1 MGAFGR
7 PYLMLAFYKLFWII
21 FTYLGAY
28 FFVKRLISFVE
39 SAPANE
45 SNTRSLTEGYL
56 YALGIFLTCIGSSV
70 CIQQVMAECT
80 RIGVQVRAGLM
91 VLIYRKSLKLSSA
104 HGGISNIINL
114 ISNDCNRVAESFVN
128 FHFLWSSALE
138 ILVVIALAFV
148 ELHIAAVPALVIL
161 ILLFPVQYLLS
172 FYTARIN
179 AMATIS
185 TTARIHIMSEL
196 LTAIKL
202 IKFYAWES
210 YFRDRVTR
218 VRAKEM
224 RELRRGMYLKITSF
238 ALVFAAPVVTT
249 LACICVYELSDSRGL
264 RGDIKASVVF
274 TTLSLFN
281 TLRYPLIMLPIA
293 VKTTLGA
300 LLSFD
305 RLDGFLR
312 LPEVEP
318 LPVHGEADT
327 VHSGRS
333 GSGSSHIV
341 ADGLVMNGSTSG
353 SGDAKE
359 MERLALRREISRLRI
374 YIKDADFGW
383 PESQESNPTL
393 KFISMSVKP
402 GELVAIV
409 GDVGSGKSSTL
420 AAIMGQ
426 IKLVAGDR
434 AVHGTLAY
442 VPHDAWL
449 VNASLKENILFGS
462 PFNRQKYNDILR
474 VCALNRDLTLLSAGD
489 ETEIG
494 ERGINLSQ
502 GQRQRIS
509 LARAVYSDAD
519 IMLLDDPLSGMDAQ
533 IGKHIFQ
540 ECIKGFL
547 AGKTVVYV
555 TNQLQH
561 LGDCDHIIVMKA
573 GSIEAQGTFDELMA
587 KDVNLA
593 RIVEESMEIEDPDQ
607 IQELTSEIRLEP
619 TATDMDT
626 GSASVPTGPTM
637 EKGYDSHLTIPR
649 NVTIHRS
656 SSGKNATSRLAGS
669 EATEGE
675 SEELSTINVHGRPS
689 ISKSG
694 KLSAGTTSVHSR
706 PNLLSQRSH
715 SMSNPGTPN
724 TNYAAANEHTI
735 HRLRELNAHTIQNQM
750 INEQTIS
757 RMIERNQMTILGSM
771 GQNRLTTIP
780 TNREENSMA
789 RAVERN
795 QLTIHSL
802 SGREGGM
809 LGGGRGERLDLGY
822 GVKSRDVVSGWSVAK
837 AYLRKG
843 TGMGVS
849 IAVAL
854 VFLATHGLRIF
865 SDYWL
870 RFTVGPDP
878 KPDFNYY
885 LGVYGGLV
893 GAVVIGA
900 YARAFFLS
908 MVVFKKSLTYHD
920 RIFRKI
926 LHAPMSY
933 FDVTPLARILN
944 AFAKHLYV
952 VDEMLPDAILQMLQY
967 MPLAIGTTILVIV
980 IVPWSAVAVVVLLVL
995 VWVLIRFSSYTDEQ
1009 LRSMEAMTKGP
1020 IFAHMA
1026 ATLDGL
1032 FSIRIYGAEMRFD
1045 AFNLSKIDD
1054 NHKAFFAV
1062 MQVRSWLAL
1071 YLDIVS
1077 SIFVLVTA
1085 MLVVYFSQDGS
1096 LDASQVGLAIT
1107 NALQLLIFVQWSVRM
1122 SAEVKGTKES
1132 VCQLELYG
1140 MNIPAEAPDHIP
1152 ETQPPIDWPSQGE
1165 IEFKKVVLRY
1175 QNYGVAVLKKVS
1187 FIVQPGQ
1194 KIGVVGKMGSG
1205 KTTLLISLL
1214 RVVEAA
1220 EGKILIDNVDVREIG
1235 LHDLRSKIAIIPQE
1249 PVLFVGTIRSNL
1261 DPFHRRTD
1269 QEIWAA
1275 LDAVHLSEN
1284 IKQNMPLKLETPIIE
1299 NGRNFSLGQRQLFC
1313 IARAILFQSRIL
1325 VLDEATSAV
1334 DLQTDLLIQETI
1346 KKNFANCTI
1355 LMIAH
1360 RLNTIIE
1367 CDKILV
1373 MEDGRVVEFEHPTK
1387 LIENK
1392 DGYFHSL
1399 VSQSGPDSVARL
1411 KVMLREH
1418 GQTVDGEPPIVVNGP
1433 SQQHATTLGTQLPE
1447 TVSEVCEE
1455 DGKPSLESLAKH
1467 SAVPS
1472 ISIAAPQEGS
1482 VTDTSSR
1489 SSSTSSLDR
1498 GSGANTAGEGTS
1510 LATPMTRAGSISTSG
1525 APVAT
1530 ATVSSTVHHMPRSLE
1545 DVFAPRTVPSVPAR
1559 KEE

>member
-1 MGAFGR
+1 
-7 PYLMLAFYKLFWII
+7 MLAFYKVFWII
-21 FTYLGAY
+21 FTYVGSY
-28 FFVKRLISFVE
+28 FLVKQLITYVE
-39 SAPANE
+39 TTPLEQRKATS
-45 SNTRSLTEGYL
+45 SRDGYL
-56 YALGIFLTCIGSSV
+56 YALGLFLTCVGSSI

-104 HGGISNIINL
+104 HGGIGNIINL
-114 ISNDCNRVAESFVN
+114 LSNDCNRVAESFVN

-138 ILVVIALAFV
+138 IIVVIALAFV
-148 ELHIAAVPALVIL
+148 ELKIAAVPALVIL
-161 ILLFPVQYLLS
+161 VLLFPVQYLLS
-172 FYTARIN
+172 FYTARAN
-179 AMATIS
+179 AMATNS

-202 IKFYAWES
+202 IKFYAWEP

-224 RELRRGMYLKITSF
+224 SELRRGMYLKITSF

-249 LACICVYELSDSRGL
+249 LACICVYELSDDRGL
-264 RGDIKASVVF
+264 RGDVTSSVVF
-274 TTLSLFN
+274 TSLSLFN

-300 LLSFD
+300 LLSFE
-305 RLDGFLR
+305 RLNGFLS
-312 LPEVEP
+312 LPE
-318 LPVHGEADT
+318 
-327 VHSGRS
+327 
-333 GSGSSHIV
+333 
-341 ADGLVMNGSTSG
+341 
-353 SGDAKE
+353 E
-359 MERLALRREISRLRI
+359 MERLAHQRELAQLRI

-383 PESQESNPTL
+383 PESKESNPTL
-393 KFISMSVKP
+393 KFISMKIKP
-402 GELVAIV
+402 GDLVAIV

-426 IKLVAGDR
+426 IRLMAGSR
-434 AVHGTLAY
+434 AVRGTLAY

-449 VNASLKENILFGS
+449 LNATAKENILFGS
-462 PFNRQKYNDILR
+462 PFNQEKYNAILR
-474 VCALNRDLTLLSAGD
+474 VCALNRDMGLLSAGD

-502 GQRQRIS
+502 GQRQRVS
-509 LARAVYSDAD
+509 LARAVYSGAD

-540 ECIKGFL
+540 ECIKGYL
-547 AGKTVVYV
+547 ASKTVVYV

-561 LGDCDHIIVMKA
+561 LAACDYIIVMKA
-573 GSIEAQGTFDELMA
+573 GSVEAQGTFTELMA
-587 KDVNLA
+587 QD
-593 RIVEESMEIEDPDQ
+593 
-607 IQELTSEIRLEP
+607 
-619 TATDMDT
+619 
-626 GSASVPTGPTM
+626 
-637 EKGYDSHLTIPR
+637 
-649 NVTIHRS
+649 
-656 SSGKNATSRLAGS
+656 
-669 EATEGE
+669 
-675 SEELSTINVHGRPS
+675 
-689 ISKSG
+689 
-694 KLSAGTTSVHSR
+694 
-706 PNLLSQRSH
+706 
-715 SMSNPGTPN
+715 
-724 TNYAAANEHTI
+724 
-735 HRLRELNAHTIQNQM
+735 
-750 INEQTIS
+750 
-757 RMIERNQMTILGSM
+757 
-771 GQNRLTTIP
+771 
-780 TNREENSMA
+780 ENSMA

-809 LGGGRGERLDLGY
+809 LSGGGGRGERLDLGF
-822 GVKSRDVVSGWSVAK
+822 GVKSRDVVSGWSVTK

-870 RFTVGPDP
+870 RFTVGPDA

-885 LGVYGGLV
+885 LSVYGGLV
-893 GAVVIGA
+893 AAVVFGA
-900 YARAFFLS
+900 YMRTFFLS
-908 MVVFKKSLTYHD
+908 WVVFRKSITYHD

-926 LHAPMSY
+926 MRAPMSY

-944 AFAKHLYV
+944 AFARHQYV
-952 VDEMLPDAILQMLQY
+952 VDEVLPDAILQMLQY

-980 IVPWSAVAVVVLLVL
+980 IVPWSAIAVVVLLGL
-995 VWVLIRFSSYTDEQ
+995 VWVLIHFSSYTDDR
-1009 LRSMEAMTKGP
+1009 LKSMEAMTKGP

-1032 FSIRIYGAEMRFD
+1032 FSIRVYGAEERFD

-1054 NHKAFFAV
+1054 NHKALFAM
-1062 MQVRSWLAL
+1062 MQIRSWLAL
-1071 YLDIVS
+1071 YLDLAS
-1077 SIFVLVTA
+1077 SVFVLVTA
-1085 MLVVYFSQDGS
+1085 MFVIYFSRDS
-1096 LDASQVGLAIT
+1096 TLDASQAGLAIT
-1107 NALQLLIFVQWSVRM
+1107 NALQLLIFGQWSIRM
-1122 SAEVKGTKES
+1122 AAEVKSTKES

-1140 MNIPAEAPDHIP
+1140 MNIPAEAPDVIP
-1152 ETQPPIDWPSQGE
+1152 ESQPPVDWPSQGE

-1175 QNYGVAVLKKVS
+1175 QNYGVAVLKKVD
-1187 FIVQPGQ
+1187 FLVQARQ

-1220 EGKILIDNVDVREIG
+1220 EGQILIDNVDIREIG
-1235 LHDLRSKIAIIPQE
+1235 LQDLRSKIAIIPQE

-1269 QEIWAA
+1269 QEIWDA

-1284 IKQNMPLKLETPIIE
+1284 IKLNMPLKLETPIIE

-1313 IARAILFQSRIL
+1313 IARAILIQSRIL

-1346 KKNFANCTI
+1346 KKNFADCTV

-1360 RLNTIIE
+1360 RLNTIME

-1392 DGYFHSL
+1392 DGYFYSL
-1399 VSQSGPDSVARL
+1399 VNQSGPDSVVRL
-1411 KVMLREH
+1411 KTMLREH
-1418 GQTVDGEPPIVVNGP
+1418 GHTVDGEPPIIVDQTAPRRAGYSTGLSGAV
-1433 SQQHATTLGTQLPE
+1433 PE
-1447 TVSEVCEE
+1447 VDEE
-1455 DGKPSLESLAKH
+1455 D
-1467 SAVPS
+1467 
-1472 ISIAAPQEGS
+1472 EGS
-1482 VTDTSSR
+1482 YSGSVSGSGAGTAPATGGSSQKQHSTKLSFSGKSLVEETLSASR
-1489 SSSTSSLDR
+1489 SSSASNLDGRGTSS
-1498 GSGANTAGEGTS
+1498 AGEGS
-1510 LATPMTRAGSISTSG
+1510 LSSSAGISSPVVGSASLMGTVGSTS
-1525 APVAT
+1525 AHP
-1530 ATVSSTVHHMPRSLE
+1530 MPKSLE
-1545 DVFAPRTVPSVPAR
+1545 DVFAPRPAPR
-1559 KEE
+1559 RDD